1 MRKRGTRVVVDG
13 RVGRVEEVEIGGEDC
28 VWNGCGGKKKNDC
41 QSQNVLEKKEYKRCV
56 VEKQAC

>member
-1 MRKRGTRVVVDG
+1 MEREWLLMGELG
-13 RVGRVEEVEIGGEDC
+13 ECGLEEEIGGEDC